1 MTDAPSVIV
10 PPQRDGAA
18 PGRGETGS
26 TTARNLPLQRQHTRA
41 GLVAMREPHQA
52 ALAGPMERD

>member
-10 PPQRDGAA
+10 PPRRYRRHK
-18 PGRGETGS
+18 GRGETGS
-26 TTARNLPLQRQHTRA
+26 TTARNRPLQRQHARA

-52 ALAGPMERD
+52 ALAGRMERD